1 MQAKEIVAS
10 AIARA
15 QADLEEAMSELEKLP
30 AVDAGAVA
38 FAAHALNN
46 YLTVTEGTI
55 ELILMRLA
63 DHPDAQIRAWLEGV
77 QHAGNL
83 MARTVSQ
90 LMNASATTEIKL
102 RFEKVDL
109 PTLVQRV
116 CTYYQR
122 LAERKAIRIFADS
135 AGDVLPVWTDRV
147 AVAAVLDNL
156 VSNAVKYSQTGTQIR
171 VYVRGEKGWAV
182 CDVRDEG
189 PGLSREDQAKLFK
202 RGTRLT
208 PSPTGEEPQMGYGLA
223 VAKELTEKLG
233 GKIWCESK
241 LGQGSCFSF
250 SLPAH
255 QERMR
260 DSGVD
265 LLGPPSGGGEA
276 DRTKGRT

>member
-1 MQAKEIVAS
+1 VEAKEIVAS

-15 QADLEEAMSELEKLP
+15 QADLEVAMAELERMP
-30 AVDAGAVA
+30 AADAGSVA

-55 ELILMRLA
+55 ELILMRLV

-77 QHAGNL
+77 QHAGKL

-90 LMNASATTEIKL
+90 LMNASPNTELKL

-109 PTLVQRV
+109 PALAQRV

-122 LAERKAIRIFADS
+122 VADRKAIRMITDS
-135 AGDVLPVWTDRV
+135 SGDVPPVWTDRV

-156 VSNAVKYSQTGTQIR
+156 VSNAVKYSPPGKQIR
-171 VYVRGEKGWAV
+171 VNVRGEKGSAV

-202 RGTRLT
+202 RGVRLT

-223 VAKELTEKLG
+223 VAKELIETLG
-233 GKIWCESK
+233 GRIWCEST
-241 LGQGSCFSF
+241 LGQGSRFSF
-250 SLPAH
+250 SLPSY
-255 QERMR
+255 QERMPA
-260 DSGVD
+260 SG
-265 LLGPPSGGGEA
+265 A
-276 DRTKGRT
+276 DFPGALAENGKAGRHGQ